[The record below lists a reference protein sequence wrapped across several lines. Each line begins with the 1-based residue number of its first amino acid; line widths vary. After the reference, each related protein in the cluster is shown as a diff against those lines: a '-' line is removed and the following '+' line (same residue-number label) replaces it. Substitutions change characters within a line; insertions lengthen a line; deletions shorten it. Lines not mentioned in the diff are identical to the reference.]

1 MKRVQSARQQ
11 VNAMKRIIR
20 KDANTIETILDD
32 DGKMCALGGLAHYG
46 AGVSLRTLKWW
57 NAECR
62 VNAMAF
68 AAACDAFPLLT
79 KRNLTAASIYDINDR
94 YPTSLAERRQALCR
108 FLDSLLED

>member
-1 MKRVQSARQQ
+1 
-11 VNAMKRIIR
+11 
-20 KDANTIETILDD
+20 
-32 DGKMCALGGLAHYG
+32 
-46 AGVSLRTLKWW
+46 
-57 NAECR
+57 
-62 VNAMAF
+62 MAF